1 MLLSL
6 VSQKLHF
13 INAFVTSAIKCLKEV
28 PVIGIEIPLF
38 FVKFKKIYLECFYSL
53 KMSGYLKKILSYD
66 KKLVDR
72 KSINLSLS
80 AIGDWLVYAVSE
92 CKCMDL
98 T

>member
-1 MLLSL
+1 
-6 VSQKLHF
+6 
-13 INAFVTSAIKCLKEV
+13 
-28 PVIGIEIPLF
+28 
-38 FVKFKKIYLECFYSL
+38 
-53 KMSGYLKKILSYD
+53 MSRYLKKILSYD